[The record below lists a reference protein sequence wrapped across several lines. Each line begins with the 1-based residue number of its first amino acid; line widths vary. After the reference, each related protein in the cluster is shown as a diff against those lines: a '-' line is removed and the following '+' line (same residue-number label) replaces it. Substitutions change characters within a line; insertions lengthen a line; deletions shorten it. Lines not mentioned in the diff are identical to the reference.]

1 MEKIFGRLFAF
12 IIIASSSLLC
22 GCANAKPARQ
32 ADSKSIIRQPESDY
46 EIQGEVGVMY
56 GAGASRH

>member
-1 MEKIFGRLFAF
+1 MFGRLFAF

-56 GAGASRH
+56 GASASRH